1 MKSLVLQPT
10 DTAQWHALVAE
21 AQQACRHTL
30 TETLESYLVFMLMR
44 FTGRPDLVARAM
56 ALEFLDAQ
64 GEGCQQPDMLRDV
77 GDKCLLFSGFFP

>member
-21 AQQACRHTL
+21 AQHACQHTL

-44 FTGRPDLVARAM
+44 FTGRHDLVARARR
-56 ALEFLDAQ
+56 
-64 GEGCQQPDMLRDV
+64 G
-77 GDKCLLFSGFFP
+77 